1 MMRRSKPLLVLSAL
15 VALAGS
21 WTLAPTPASATAVEW
36 GQAHA
41 QWQAADKRLNETY
54 QRLMAQLGPAARQHL
69 VKAELAWIAFRDAE
83 VQFHEDRMRGGSGAS
98 TLGEQTKAHLTVRR
112 ADALHDLMV
121 DWGVKSGATAK
132 PSRADI
138 ATALANARSS
148 AVAADKTLN
157 QHYKLVIGAI
167 DAPARKLLIQSQ
179 LKWITFRDLEA
190 KLWGAV
196 VPHSPFAAA
205 DYQDGVA
212 YATTQRAEDL
222 KMLLDLWRSR
232 Q

>member
-1 MMRRSKPLLVLSAL
+1 MRRTQPLLVLTVL
-15 VALAGS
+15 FALAGPFA
-21 WTLAPTPASATAVEW
+21 LPPAPASATATEW

-41 QWQAADKRLNETY
+41 QWQAADKRLNDTY
-54 QRLMAQLGPAARQHL
+54 QRLMSQLSPNARQHL

-83 VQFHEDRMRGGSGAS
+83 VKFHEDRMRGGSGAS

-121 DWGVKSGATAK
+121 DWGVKSSASSK
-132 PSRADI
+132 PSRSDI
-138 ATALANARSS
+138 ALALKNAKES
-148 AVAADKTLN
+148 AVVADKALN

-196 VPHSPFAAA
+196 VPNSPFAAA